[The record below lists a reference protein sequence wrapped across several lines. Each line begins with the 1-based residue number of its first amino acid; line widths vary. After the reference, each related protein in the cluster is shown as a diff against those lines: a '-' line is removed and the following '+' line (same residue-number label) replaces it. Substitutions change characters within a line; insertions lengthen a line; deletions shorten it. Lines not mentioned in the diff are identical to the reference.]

1 MVLKTAKV
9 NISLDKNSAISLS
22 QQIYES
28 LRNQILNG
36 ELKPGDRLP
45 AARNLSK
52 SLDISRPTLATSLE
66 QLEMEGYL
74 EIRQGSGAYV
84 CSTLK
89 QSSKTRS
96 QDAHGPAKLPIS
108 EYGEYLE
115 ALPEQPQT
123 GSSKK
128 NEPEICFYP
137 WRPALDQFPL
147 EEWARVLGRQARNSD
162 LSVLD
167 YVFEAQG
174 DSWLREEICGIVERF
189 RGVKCTPDQVIITM
203 GLNQGLNIAASL
215 HLRSGASVVVEDPGY
230 SFAWSVFRGHGA
242 NVVPISVDAQGLRVD
257 WLADTRN
264 SKLVYVMPAHQFPTG
279 GVMPLTRRLE
289 LLEWAR
295 RKNAIIL
302 EDDYDSEYQDHG
314 KPIPALMSLDT
325 SGCVVY
331 AGSLNQLMFPS
342 LGLGFLLVPPHMVN
356 LYTRAR
362 QYAGEQ
368 LSVHLQ
374 RAIAEFIQEGHLDR
388 HIKRLRGLYS
398 ERRNLLVQELTETL
412 GAKCGIINT
421 GAGVFVLARFKSKF
435 NDEEIIERAR
445 KLGIG
450 LVSSRPF
457 YLVRAPRNEFIL
469 GTANLNEEQ
478 IVEGVKRL
486 AKIIG

>member
-9 NISLDKNSAISLS
+9 NIQLDKESTVSLS

-36 ELKPGDRLP
+36 DLKPGDRLP

-66 QLEMEGYL
+66 QLELEGYL

-84 CSTLK
+84 CTTLK
-89 QSSKTRS
+89 QKPNRDKEG
-96 QDAHGPAKLPIS
+96 QGPAKLPIS
-108 EYGEYLE
+108 EYGEFLE
-115 ALPEQPQT
+115 ALPEQHET
-123 GSSKK
+123 GTTDQS
-128 NEPEICFYP
+128 EPEICFYP

-147 EEWARVLGRQARNSD
+147 EEWARILGRQARNSD

-167 YVFEAQG
+167 YVFQAQG
-174 DSWLREEICGIVERF
+174 DQWLREEICGMVARF
-189 RGVKCTPDQVIITM
+189 RGVKCTPEQVIITM

-215 HLRSGASVVVEDPGY
+215 HLRNGSSVVVEDPGY
-230 SFAWSVFRGHGA
+230 SFAWSIFRGHGA

-264 SKLVYVMPAHQFPTG
+264 AKLVYVMPAHQFPTG

-342 LGLGFLLVPPHMVN
+342 LGLGFLLVPPHMVS

-398 ERRNLLVQELTETL
+398 ERRNVLVQALVENL
-412 GAKCGIINT
+412 GGKCGIVNT
-421 GAGVFVLARFKSKF
+421 GAGVFVLARFKSKY
-435 NDEEIIERAR
+435 NDEEIMERA
-445 KLGIG
+445 KKQGVG
-450 LVSSRPF
+450 LVSSKSF

-469 GTANLNEEQ
+469 GTANLDEEQ
-478 IVEGVKRL
+478 ILEGVARL